1 MNFIYKTFFIVA
13 FIFSSNVFA
22 QDLNPQQEEDLEK
35 VEQLLRENPQLISN
49 IHRGLQRFLE
59 QQSEQKNAFAN
70 HQGWLYQSAAH
81 PILGDKDAPHKI
93 VVFTDYN
100 CPFCKKLEPG
110 LHKLIEEY
118 PSIQVVNIF
127 VPLRQQQVD
136 GLKTN
141 SALYGLNLWRNDPKA
156 FFESHNLM
164 MKKSGMHTADSLQSV
179 AQVTG
184 TEAFLS
190 PSSESEAVIRK
201 NMSAFRELGFRG
213 TPTIIIGQ
221 QVTPGYIPYDKLETI
236 ATEQFELD

>member
-13 FIFSSNVFA
+13 VMFSSNTFA
-22 QDLNPQQEEDLEK
+22 QDLNQQQEEELKK

-49 IHRGLQRFLE
+49 IHQGLQRFLE
-59 QQSEQKNAFAN
+59 QQGQQENAFAN
-70 HQGWLYQSAAH
+70 NKEWLYESAAH
-81 PILGDKDAPHKI
+81 PVLGSSDAPHKI
-93 VVFTDYN
+93 IVFTDYN

-141 SALYGLNLWRNDPKA
+141 SALYGLNLWRNDSKA
-156 FFESHNLM
+156 FLEAHNLM
-164 MKKSGMHTADSLQSV
+164 MKKSGMHSADSLQSV

-190 PSSESEAVIRK
+190 PSSESEAIIRK
-201 NMSAFRELGFRG
+201 NMSAFRDLGFRG
-213 TPTIIIGQ
+213 TPTIIIGE
-221 QVTPGYIPYDKLETI
+221 QVTPGYIPYEKLEAI
-236 ATEQFELD
+236 ATEQFDLD